1 MDVSKKISAYPEKF
15 FTLILVCIDALRA
28 VMYMPSPS
36 PSPGPSRRALP
47 PAGSWWSIFGRIRR
61 FTARVAARIVKGVHG
76 YGQR

>member
-28 VMYMPSPS
+28 VMYMPSP
-36 PSPGPSRRALP
+36 GPSRRALP

-61 FTARVAARIVKGVHG
+61 FTARVAA
-76 YGQR
+76 